1 MRPSSLSSTSSP
13 YAPAETPA
21 VTTAPQG
28 APSQSTPTSSPARGH
43 GALGNLPGDPGRAAP
58 AGRRSPLAFAWRR
71 SAWSQALQEAYAAG
85 HGPQPQHAPPES
97 NPLDEPRLYDPRQR
111 TLKAAHDGRLTLA
124 QVPLGTARRYEALSA
139 TALIEQIAGIA
150 APQPG
155 GPASAGGAARG
166 EASSSSPAPAEAEL
180 SAQLASNDPAVV
192 LALAQQAAQRACEA
206 AEAARAGSMAALVAA
221 HGGGLDAGGPSGSPL
236 PLQALREHTAAAR
249 AHLNRLHAA
258 LATIETAFGPFDVD
272 DDESSVLH
280 AARSMIEQAH
290 TALATLESDV
300 THCFVAQ
307 AVAEHRLPPEAA
319 VLGHVAALR
328 ELHPAVF
335 ELDQGGGDPHVL
347 EGLASLASN
356 TARDLRALMGAADA
370 DDRAAL
376 QNLGGGAVD
385 LSQALHDAVQ
395 TVVTLRAACPQGATH
410 DALGALFDAAGDA
423 LVWLEGEAPPGAG
436 TPIRLP
442 PHSPLL
448 TPAAHTPVS
457 NETVEAR
464 MAELAVQRHALAQLP
479 VLATSIARN
488 SQNPAARDRELGGLI
503 ERVMTN
509 AIGVHTPLDTRI
521 ELARVAM
528 HFAPAEGPERSRL
541 ARALTSR
548 ALRID
553 APTTSEVHA
562 TLGTDDYGANGA
574 ASLARVAL
582 FDRLGDVMG
591 SLGRDEALRF
601 ARTLDDGWDIRDSR
615 RGVSDLQ
622 LAAMAI
628 AQRRS
633 TSLSI
638 SLDRLALPSDPAAFG
653 VWLGDSGQRNHWVST
668 YIEACSVSRHTRT
681 AGGAD
686 ATVSYTDNR
695 TALRQLVKHA
705 SNMAALRGH
714 RHHFVKLVKD
724 LLERDDKQIDLGHRP
739 VVGSAQRLE
748 LLQAMAAQLP
758 QFGHAS
764 GDRQTVSDVLGLIL
778 REMTEPH
785 MQTRHRVRLAKEL
798 IAVTGQLSTS
808 RFSGSDAA
816 QSHALDSIGVAVR
829 SLRGVQSTAL
839 LRELL
844 ASRLAWSGERSA
856 GADIAR
862 TRGKKRFVLGSSLF
876 PPAAMIHAASYAME
890 TVKGR
895 SSPKDEALQLVLQTL
910 ERRLEETV
918 DNGYPAPV
926 ELIPVYG
933 DLLRQL
939 LDASARPGGRPDASS
954 LARALS
960 CMVRGGLPADGDAHA
975 RDRRLSAVF
984 GEDPEMRA
992 AVARSLTQ
1000 AIRDK
1005 TGPASSPFGRLS
1017 SARYLQNL
1025 LAAGGGNLS
1034 QDERQAALAAIHRAA
1049 ASKSLNSS
1057 GRRERV
1063 MLNTLVR
1070 EALRDGIRVEPEV
1083 MRRTVSQTIAL
1094 LRAVPGAV
1102 REAAAQHTMEDRA
1115 AAAAPVHDAAN
1126 QMRQLV
1132 SFYPTL
1138 DAQTRGEVRAVLLD
1152 CAPIVP
1158 AQHGVREAIGQLPL
1172 LAFATSL
1179 SHFAGARA
1187 EDARQLLEL
1196 HAQVWPRLN
1205 ATNQEAA
1212 INDLFDAYDEAM
1224 PAGREAVLSF
1234 VRRLGEPRTFV
1245 SAAVKLIGS
1254 TVADEAMRATLGE
1267 AESGRIIAAVLE
1279 RMRTLPADSAS
1290 DLVASVLADTAVLPQ
1305 ALIDGFI
1312 TQAGTLQ
1319 PRTLAQVLSA
1329 ELKRLPTLPPRQAAD
1344 VLSSWDRTAR
1354 QLQPGSPQRD
1364 TLALFSAIAA
1374 QAHPQTGRRVS
1385 DSSRIAVPEEA
1396 ASQLSSALPTFEPR
1410 LQEVVLSHIAGE
1422 HAPPAMRREIVD
1434 DLFRGFAQAAPR
1446 QRLLAIRLGG
1456 RAGIGRG
1463 LEALAQEF
1471 GAPRYRAGQV
1481 VRPGL
1486 DQAFLPAEGTSRLGG
1501 ELSTLRAA
1509 LEDRARRPE
1518 EVCVALETIAE
1529 RFLSLPKTPFQ
1540 DQFAELFEGLAGGG
1554 RLPPALLR
1562 RVVDTLE
1569 LAEARQSEVGRVLLQ
1584 RHGKALSPDIKGI
1597 IGREEARAR
1606 LNALRAQRG
1615 AVLERRARLTRLSAT
1630 DRPTDL
1636 PTYRD

>member
-1 MRPSSLSSTSSP
+1 MRPSSLSSTSNP
-13 YAPAETPA
+13 YAPAETPP

-28 APSQSTPTSSPARGH
+28 APSQSTPLSNSPARTH
-43 GALGNLPGDPGRAAP
+43 GALGNLPGAQGRAAP

-479 VLATSIARN
+479 VLATRSIARN
-488 SQNPAARDRELGGLI
+488 SHNPAARDRELGGLI

-548 ALRID
+548 ALRVD

-562 TLGTDDYGANGA
+562 TLGTDDYGENGTA
-574 ASLARVAL
+574 ALTRVAL

-615 RGVSDLQ
+615 YGGSNLRHS
-622 LAAMAI
+622 AMAI

-633 TSLSI
+633 TSLFV
-638 SLDRLALPSDPAAFG
+638 SLDQLKLPSDPVAFG
-653 VWLGDSGQRNHWVST
+653 AWLGDSAQRNHWVSN
-668 YIEACSVSRHTRT
+668 YIKACSISRHTRA

-686 ATVSYTDNR
+686 VTVSYTDNR
-695 TALRQLVKHA
+695 TALRQLIKQA

-724 LLERDDKQIDLGHRP
+724 LLERDDEQIELGHRP

-785 MQTRHRVRLAKEL
+785 MLTQDRVRLAKEL

-862 TRGKKRFVLGSSLF
+862 TRGKKRSVLSSSLF
-876 PPAAMIHAASYAME
+876 PPAAMIHAASYALE

-895 SSPKDEALQLVLQTL
+895 SSPRDEALQLVLETL
-910 ERRLEETV
+910 ERWLKETV
-918 DNGYPAPV
+918 DKGDPAPV

-939 LDASARPGGRPDASS
+939 LDASARPGGKPDANS
-954 LARALS
+954 LTRALS
-960 CMVRGGLPADGDAHA
+960 CMVRGALPTGGDAHA

-1025 LAAGGGNLS
+1025 LAAGAGSLS
-1034 QDERQAALAAIHRAA
+1034 RDERQAALAAIHRAA

-1057 GRRERV
+1057 GRREQV

-1102 REAAAQHTMEDRA
+1102 REAAAQYTMEDRA

-1138 DAQTRGEVRAVLLD
+1138 DAQARGEVRSVVLA
-1152 CAPIVP
+1152 CAPAVP

-1179 SHFAGARA
+1179 SHFAGARP
-1187 EDARQLLEL
+1187 EDARELLEL

-1212 INDLFDAYDEAM
+1212 INDMFDAYDEAM

-1234 VRRLGEPRTFV
+1234 VRRLGEPGAFV

-1279 RMRTLPADSAS
+1279 RMRALPADSAS
-1290 DLVASVLADTAVLPQ
+1290 DLVSSVLGDTAVLPQ

-1312 TQAGTLQ
+1312 AQAGTLQ

-1329 ELKRLPTLPPRQAAD
+1329 ELKRLPTLPPQQAAA
-1344 VLSSWDRTAR
+1344 VLASWDRTAR

-1374 QAHPQTGRRVS
+1374 QANPGAGGRAGVPS
-1385 DSSRIAVPEEA
+1385 PIAVPEEA
-1396 ASQLSSALPTFEPR
+1396 ASQLSSALPTFDPR

-1422 HAPPAMRREIVD
+1422 QAPPAMRRAIVD

-1456 RAGIGRG
+1456 GAGIGRG
-1463 LEALAQEF
+1463 LEALAKEF

-1486 DQAFLPAEGTSRLGG
+1486 DQTFLPAEGTNRMGG
-1501 ELSTLRAA
+1501 GLSTLRAA
-1509 LEDRARRPE
+1509 LEDPARRPE

-1529 RFLSLPKTPFQ
+1529 RFLALPKAPFQ
-1540 DQFAELFEGLAGGG
+1540 EQFAELFERLAGSP

-1562 RVVDTLE
+1562 RVVDTLA
-1569 LAEARQSEVGRVLLQ
+1569 LADARQSDVGRALLL
-1584 RHGKALSPDIKGI
+1584 RHGRALSPDTEGAIERG
-1597 IGREEARAR
+1597 EARGR
-1606 LNALRAQRG
+1606 LDALRAQRG
-1615 AVLERRARLTRLSAT
+1615 AVLERRAA
-1630 DRPTDL
+1630 
-1636 PTYRD
+1636 

>member
-1 MRPSSLSSTSSP
+1 MRPSSLSSTSNP
-13 YAPAETPA
+13 YAPAETSP

-28 APSQSTPTSSPARGH
+28 APSQSRPPSSSPARSH
-43 GALGNLPGDPGRAAP
+43 GALGNLPGAQGRAAP

-85 HGPQPQHAPPES
+85 HGPEPQHAPPIELAL
-97 NPLDEPRLYDPRQR
+97 LDEPRLYDPRQR
-111 TLKAAHDGRLTLA
+111 ALKAAHDGQLTLA
-124 QVPLGTARRYEALSA
+124 LVPRGTARRYDALSA
-139 TALIEQIAGIA
+139 TALVEQIAGIG
-150 APQPG
+150 APRPG
-155 GPASAGGAARG
+155 SPRGAGGAERG
-166 EASSSSPAPAEAEL
+166 AASSSSSSALAEDGL

-192 LALAQQAAQRACEA
+192 LALAQQAAHRACEA
-206 AEAARAGSMAALVAA
+206 AEAARAGAMAALVAA
-221 HGGGLDAGGPSGSPL
+221 HVGRLDAGSPSGGQL
-236 PLQALREHTAAAR
+236 PLQALGEHIEAAR
-249 AHLNRLHAA
+249 AHLDQLHAA
-258 LATIETAFGPFDVD
+258 LATIETAFGPFDDEDVGD
-272 DDESSVLH
+272 DDSWVLR
-280 AARSMIEQAH
+280 AARSLCARAP

-307 AVAEHRLPPEAA
+307 AVAEHRLPPEAT

-347 EGLASLASN
+347 EGVASLASN
-356 TARDLRALMGAADA
+356 TARDLRALMGAADSG
-370 DDRAAL
+370 DRALL
-376 QNLGGGAVD
+376 QNLGSGAVD
-385 LSQALHDAVQ
+385 ISQVLRDAAQ
-395 TVVTLRAACPQGATH
+395 TVVTLRAACPEGATH
-410 DALGALFDAAGDA
+410 DALGRLFDAAGDA
-423 LVWLEGEAPPGAG
+423 LVWLEGEAPPAAAA
-436 TPIRLP
+436 PILLP

-479 VLATSIARN
+479 VLAVSITRN
-488 SQNPAARDRELGGLI
+488 VQHPAARDRELGRLI

-548 ALRID
+548 ALRVD

-562 TLGTDDYGANGA
+562 TLGTDDYGENGTA
-574 ASLARVAL
+574 ALTRVAL

-615 RGVSDLQ
+615 YGGSNLRHS
-622 LAAMAI
+622 AMAI

-633 TSLSI
+633 TSLFV
-638 SLDRLALPSDPAAFG
+638 SLDQLKLPSDPVAFG
-653 VWLGDSGQRNHWVST
+653 AWLGDSAQRNHWVSN
-668 YIEACSVSRHTRT
+668 YIKACSISRHTRA

-686 ATVSYTDNR
+686 VTVSYTDNR
-695 TALRQLVKHA
+695 TALRQLIKQA

-724 LLERDDKQIDLGHRP
+724 LLERDDEQIELGHRP

-785 MQTRHRVRLAKEL
+785 MLTQDRVRLAKEL

-862 TRGKKRFVLGSSLF
+862 TRGKKRSVLSSSLF
-876 PPAAMIHAASYAME
+876 PPAAMIHAASYALE

-895 SSPKDEALQLVLQTL
+895 SSPRDEALQLVLETL
-910 ERRLEETV
+910 ERRLKETV
-918 DNGYPAPV
+918 DKGDPAPV

-939 LDASARPGGRPDASS
+939 LDASARPGGKPDANS
-954 LARALS
+954 LTRALS
-960 CMVRGGLPADGDAHA
+960 CMVRGALPTGGDAHA

-1025 LAAGGGNLS
+1025 LAAGAGSLS

-1057 GRRERV
+1057 GRREQV

-1102 REAAAQHTMEDRA
+1102 REAAAQYTMEDRA

-1138 DAQTRGEVRAVLLD
+1138 DAQARGEVRSVLLA
-1152 CAPIVP
+1152 CAPAVP

-1179 SHFAGARA
+1179 SHFAGARP
-1187 EDARQLLEL
+1187 EDARELLEL

-1212 INDLFDAYDEAM
+1212 INDMFDAYDEAM

-1234 VRRLGEPRTFV
+1234 VRRLGEPGAFV

-1279 RMRTLPADSAS
+1279 RMRALPADSAS
-1290 DLVASVLADTAVLPQ
+1290 DLVSSVLGDTAVLPQ

-1312 TQAGTLQ
+1312 AQAGTLQ

-1329 ELKRLPTLPPRQAAD
+1329 ELKRLPTLPPQQAAA
-1344 VLSSWDRTAR
+1344 VLASWDRTAR

-1374 QAHPQTGRRVS
+1374 QANPGAGGRAGVPS
-1385 DSSRIAVPEEA
+1385 PIAVPEEA
-1396 ASQLSSALPTFEPR
+1396 ASQLSSALPTFDPR

-1422 HAPPAMRREIVD
+1422 QAPPAMRRAIVD

-1463 LEALAQEF
+1463 LEALAKEF

-1486 DQAFLPAEGTSRLGG
+1486 DQAFLPVEGTSGMG
-1501 ELSTLRAA
+1501 AEPSTLRTA
-1509 LEDRARRPE
+1509 LEDRSRRPE

-1540 DQFAELFEGLAGGG
+1540 EQFAELFERLAGGR

-1562 RVVDTLE
+1562 RVVDTLA
-1569 LAEARQSEVGRVLLQ
+1569 LADAGQSEVGRALLQ
-1584 RHGKALSPDIKGI
+1584 QHGRALSPDTKVAIERG
-1597 IGREEARAR
+1597 EARAR
-1606 LNALRAQRG
+1606 LDALRAQRG
-1615 AVLERRARLTRLSAT
+1615 AVLERRAA
-1630 DRPTDL
+1630 
-1636 PTYRD
+1636 

>member
-479 VLATSIARN
+479 VLATRSIARN
-488 SQNPAARDRELGGLI
+488 SHNPAARDRELGGLI

-548 ALRID
+548 ALRVD

-562 TLGTDDYGANGA
+562 TLGTDDDGENGA

-601 ARTLDDGWDIRDSR
+601 ARTLDDDWDIRDSR
-615 RGVSDLQ
+615 RGASALR

-816 QSHALDSIGVAVR
+816 QSHALDSIGVAVL

-939 LDASARPGGRPDASS
+939 LDASARPGGKPDASS

-1138 DAQTRGEVRAVLLD
+1138 DAQTRGEVRAVLLG
-1152 CAPIVP
+1152 CAPAVP
-1158 AQHGVREAIGQLPL
+1158 AQHREREAIAQLPL

-1179 SHFAGARA
+1179 SHFAGARP

-1212 INDLFDAYDEAM
+1212 IHDLFDAYDEAM

-1254 TVADEAMRATLGE
+1254 TVADDAMRATLGE

-1312 TQAGTLQ
+1312 AQAGTLQ

-1329 ELKRLPTLPPRQAAD
+1329 ELKRLPTLPPQQAAD

-1374 QAHPQTGRRVS
+1374 QAHPQTGRRAS

-1529 RFLSLPKTPFQ
+1529 RFLALPKTPFQ

-1584 RHGKALSPDIKGI
+1584 RHGQALSPDIKGI

-1630 DRPTDL
+1630 YRPTE
-1636 PTYRD
+1636 PR

>member
-1 MRPSSLSSTSSP
+1 MRPSSLSSTSNP
-13 YAPAETPA
+13 YAPAETPP

-28 APSQSTPTSSPARGH
+28 APSQSTPLSNSPARTH
-43 GALGNLPGDPGRAAP
+43 GALGNLPGAQGRAAP

-410 DALGALFDAAGDA
+410 DALGTLFDAAGDA
-423 LVWLEGEAPPGAG
+423 LVWLEGEAPPGAAA
-436 TPIRLP
+436 PVLLP

-448 TPAAHTPVS
+448 TPTAHTPVS
-457 NETVEAR
+457 NEAIEAR
-464 MAELAVQRHALAQLP
+464 MAELAVQRHALGQLP
-479 VLATSIARN
+479 LLAASIARN
-488 SQNPAARDRELGGLI
+488 SQNPAARDRELGRLI

-509 AIGVHTPLDTRI
+509 AMGVHTPLDTRI

-548 ALRID
+548 ALRVD

-562 TLGTDDYGANGA
+562 TLGTDDDGENGA

-601 ARTLDDGWDIRDSR
+601 ARTLDDDWDIRDSR
-615 RGVSDLQ
+615 RGASALR

-862 TRGKKRFVLGSSLF
+862 TRGKKRSVLSSSLF
-876 PPAAMIHAASYAME
+876 PPAAMIHAASYALE

-895 SSPKDEALQLVLQTL
+895 SSPRDEALQLVLETL
-910 ERRLEETV
+910 ERWLKETV
-918 DNGYPAPV
+918 DKGDPAPV

-939 LDASARPGGRPDASS
+939 LDASARPGGKPDANS
-954 LARALS
+954 LTRALS
-960 CMVRGGLPADGDAHA
+960 CMVRGALPTGGDAHA

-1025 LAAGGGNLS
+1025 LAAGAGSLS
-1034 QDERQAALAAIHRAA
+1034 RDERQAALAAIHRAA

-1057 GRRERV
+1057 GRREQV

-1102 REAAAQHTMEDRA
+1102 REAAAQYTMEDRA

-1138 DAQTRGEVRAVLLD
+1138 DAQARGEVRSVVLA
-1152 CAPIVP
+1152 CAPAVP

-1179 SHFAGARA
+1179 SHFAGARP
-1187 EDARQLLEL
+1187 EDARELLEL

-1212 INDLFDAYDEAM
+1212 INDMFDAYDEAM

-1234 VRRLGEPRTFV
+1234 VRRLGEPGAFV

-1279 RMRTLPADSAS
+1279 RMRALPADSAS
-1290 DLVASVLADTAVLPQ
+1290 DLVSSVLGDTAVLPQ

-1312 TQAGTLQ
+1312 AQAGTLQ

-1329 ELKRLPTLPPRQAAD
+1329 ELKRLPTLPPQQAAA
-1344 VLSSWDRTAR
+1344 VLASWDRTAR

-1374 QAHPQTGRRVS
+1374 QANPGAGGRAGVPS
-1385 DSSRIAVPEEA
+1385 PIAVPEEA
-1396 ASQLSSALPTFEPR
+1396 ASQLSSALPTFDPR

-1422 HAPPAMRREIVD
+1422 QAPPAMRRAIVD

-1456 RAGIGRG
+1456 GAGIGRG
-1463 LEALAQEF
+1463 LEALAKEF

-1486 DQAFLPAEGTSRLGG
+1486 DQTFLPAEGTNRMGG
-1501 ELSTLRAA
+1501 GLSTLRAA
-1509 LEDRARRPE
+1509 LEDPARRPE

-1529 RFLSLPKTPFQ
+1529 RFLALPKAPFQ
-1540 DQFAELFEGLAGGG
+1540 EQFAELFERLAGSP

-1562 RVVDTLE
+1562 RVVDTLA
-1569 LAEARQSEVGRVLLQ
+1569 LADARQSDVGRALLL
-1584 RHGKALSPDIKGI
+1584 RHGRALSPDTEGAIERG
-1597 IGREEARAR
+1597 EARGR
-1606 LNALRAQRG
+1606 LDALRAQRG
-1615 AVLERRARLTRLSAT
+1615 AVLERRAA
-1630 DRPTDL
+1630 
-1636 PTYRD
+1636 